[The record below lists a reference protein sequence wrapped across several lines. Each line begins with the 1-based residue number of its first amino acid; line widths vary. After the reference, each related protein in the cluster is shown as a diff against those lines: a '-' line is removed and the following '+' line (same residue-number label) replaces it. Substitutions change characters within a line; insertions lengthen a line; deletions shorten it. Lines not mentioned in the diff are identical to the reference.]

1 MNIRSN
7 WRILALS
14 ILIVFSVIVI
24 SPIGSTSTSNSDS
37 LDLNISYGLDL
48 SGGTRLRA
56 PIVGWTAEEVSFIG
70 YQESNIE
77 ETILSQ
83 FPSLSR
89 SDVDAKIGS
98 NGIGT
103 FEIFSDI
110 SPEDFKLALS
120 RANLSYGEIRPGVT
134 AQTRKTTVEVLNK
147 KFDESGLNG
156 ATVQQST
163 TPSGQYFIIIEV
175 PNYNSNEVRKLVEKR
190 GSVEVVVQFPTGAG
204 EWGTA
209 VVLTQDDIATVGTV
223 QDPTVSIASPHVP
236 VTLTNEGASN
246 FQTYLQQYGFSSQSN
261 SNSCISSLPQ
271 ELRYCIHTV
280 LDGDI
285 VYSASISPGLS
296 DSLRKDEFINSKNF
310 VMTSTNRTNA
320 DSLRLN
326 LRAGALPAPL
336 DLDSGTINFVSP
348 SLAENFKIYSFLI
361 GTISILAVAAV
372 VFFRYGEIKVAFPMV
387 ITALSEVIILLG
399 VSSAIGLALDL
410 SHIAGFIAVIGTGVD
425 DLIIIADEVMAEGSV
440 SSTRVFRNRFRA
452 AFWIIGAAA
461 VTTIVALSPLAILSL
476 GDLRGFAIVTI
487 LGVLIGV
494 LITRPAYGDI
504 LKFLLKLK

>member
-7 WRILALS
+7 WRIITLS
-14 ILIVFSVIVI
+14 ILLILSVIVI
-24 SPIGSTSTSNSDS
+24 SPIGSDSTPNPDS
-37 LDLNISYGLDL
+37 LDLNLSYGLDL

-98 NGIGT
+98 DGIGT

-120 RANLSYGEIRPGVT
+120 RANLSHGEIRPGVT

-147 KFDESGLNG
+147 KFDESGLAG

-175 PNYNSNEVRKLVEKR
+175 PNYSSNEVRKLVEKR
-190 GSVEVVVQFPTGAG
+190 GSVEVMVQFPTGAG
-204 EWGTA
+204 EWGNV

-246 FQTYLQQYGFSSQSN
+246 FQMYLQQYGFSSQSK
-261 SNSCISSLPQ
+261 SGSGSHGRSCRS
-271 ELRYCIHTV
+271 
-280 LDGDI
+280 GD
-285 VYSASISPGLS
+285 
-296 DSLRKDEFINSKNF
+296 
-310 VMTSTNRTNA
+310 
-320 DSLRLN
+320 
-326 LRAGALPAPL
+326 
-336 DLDSGTINFVSP
+336 
-348 SLAENFKIYSFLI
+348 
-361 GTISILAVAAV
+361 
-372 VFFRYGEIKVAFPMV
+372 
-387 ITALSEVIILLG
+387 
-399 VSSAIGLALDL
+399 
-410 SHIAGFIAVIGTGVD
+410 
-425 DLIIIADEVMAEGSV
+425 
-440 SSTRVFRNRFRA
+440 
-452 AFWIIGAAA
+452 
-461 VTTIVALSPLAILSL
+461 
-476 GDLRGFAIVTI
+476 
-487 LGVLIGV
+487 
-494 LITRPAYGDI
+494 
-504 LKFLLKLK
+504 

>member
-7 WRILALS
+7 WRIIALV
-14 ILIVFSVIVI
+14 ILLMASVFLI
-24 SPIGSTSTSNSDS
+24 SPIGSGTSSNSDS
-37 LDLNISYGLDL
+37 LDLNLSYGLDL

-56 PIVGWTAEEVSFIG
+56 PIVGWTAEDVSFVG
-70 YQESNIE
+70 HQESTVE

-89 SDVDAKIGS
+89 SDVDAKIGP

-103 FEIFSDI
+103 FEIFANIPSA
-110 SPEDFKLALS
+110 DFETSLDS
-120 RANLSYGEIRPGVT
+120 ANLSFGDIRPGVT
-134 AQTRKTTVEVLNK
+134 PQTRQTTIEVLNK
-147 KFDESGLNG
+147 KFDESGLTG

-163 TPSGQYFIIIEV
+163 TPSGQNFIIIEV
-175 PNYNSNEVRKLVEKR
+175 PNYSSSEVKKLVEKR
-190 GSVEVVVQFPTGAG
+190 GSVEIAVQFPIESG
-204 EWGTA
+204 ESKIA
-209 VVLTQDDIATVGTV
+209 VVLTQKDIATVGTV
-223 QDPTVSIASPHVP
+223 QDPTVAISSPHVP
-236 VTLTNEGASN
+236 VTLTEDGAYN

-261 SNSCISSLPQ
+261 SNSCISSIPISS
-271 ELRYCIHTV
+271 RYCIHTV
-280 LDGDI
+280 LDGEI
-285 VYSASISPGLS
+285 VHSASISSGLANTME
-296 DSLRKDEFINSKNF
+296 KGEFVNSKNF
-310 VMTSTNRTNA
+310 VMTSHNRTNA

-361 GTISILAVAAV
+361 GLTAILAVAIV
-372 VFFRYGEIKVAFPMV
+372 VFIRYGDIKVALPMV
-387 ITALSEVIILLG
+387 VTALSEVIILLG
-399 VSSAIGLALDL
+399 FSSGIGLALDL

-440 SSTRVFRNRFRA
+440 SSARIFQNRFRA

-461 VTTIVALSPLAILSL
+461 ITTIVALSPLAVLSL

-494 LITRPAYGDI
+494 LVTRPAYGDI
-504 LKFLLKLK
+504 LKFLLKLQ